1 MSDAR
6 PPQDA
11 TETVGACHC
20 GAVRFR
26 VTLPDGLRQ
35 PRRCDCSLCRMRGAV
50 VVSARADDLVVVE
63 GGETLTEYR
72 FNTGTARHFF
82 CSRCGIYTH
91 HRRRSNPDQY
101 GVNVACLAD
110 VSPFDFPEVPVQ
122 DGRSHPAD
130 HPGGSRLAGVLRFVK
145 AG

>member
-6 PPQDA
+6 PSRDVA
-11 TETVGACHC
+11 ETTGACHC
-20 GAVRFR
+20 GAVRIR
-26 VTLPDGLRQ
+26 VTLLDGLRQ

-50 VVSARADDLVVVE
+50 VVSARVDDLVVTK
-63 GGETLTEYR
+63 GGDVLTEYR

-101 GVNVACLAD
+101 GVNVACLSG
-110 VSPFDFPEVPVQ
+110 VSPFDFPDVPVQ
-122 DGRSHPAD
+122 DGASHPSDQGA
-130 HPGGSRLAGVLRFVK
+130 SRLAGHLRFERTE
-145 AG
+145 